1 MMKKLI
7 VLFLALA
14 LFGCAHARYQDGS
27 RVAEYTSLCRT
38 ADVIN
43 VDLNQGTVKVEG
55 QKIDAKVLE
64 AITQFLKAIQ

>member
-1 MMKKLI
+1 MKKLL
-7 VLFLALA
+7 VLALA
-14 LFGCAHARYQDGS
+14 LFLSGCAHARYQDGS

-55 QKIDAKVLE
+55 QKIDAKFLE
-64 AITQFLKAIQ
+64 AVTEFLKAVQ